1 MATRTAC
8 ACCRGWP
15 TSSHHDQRSVRLR
28 NRQCALTS
36 RSEKYSLALAA
47 PSSVSPHI
55 RITHPPL
62 PRERSAPSLPSIF
75 PPPVPVLSH
84 YLLSPSPLPPPP
96 PPLPPFALSALLALR
111 GPALQQSPRPGSSLP
126 SPASP
131 CLWPAWLTTIS
142 PVAPIHLQHRHT
154 HTHTHTHQTHP
165 RTTPQNI
172 LGPHLHPRT
181 TLQAASGQVSVGS
194 TIRITPRQHFPLQ
207 SAHLHIAHVIRLA
220 RAQTVE
226 LSTTTTSTP

>member
-154 HTHTHTHQTHP
+154 HTHTHSPDTSAYYSPEHTWTAPSPSHNSTSSLRPSFRRFHNQNH
-165 RTTPQNI
+165 TTPAF
-172 LGPHLHPRT
+172 PAPVCPPPYCTRHPT
-181 TLQAASGQVSVGS
+181 C
-194 TIRITPRQHFPLQ
+194 
-207 SAHLHIAHVIRLA
+207 
-220 RAQTVE
+220 
-226 LSTTTTSTP
+226 TSPDS

>member
-154 HTHTHTHQTHP
+154 HTHTHTHTLTRHIRVLLP
-165 RTTPQNI
+165 RTYLDRTFTLAQLYKQPQAKFPSVPQSESHHASISRSSLPTSI
-172 LGPHLHPRT
+172 LHTSSDLHE
-181 TLQAASGQVSVGS
+181 
-194 TIRITPRQHFPLQ
+194 PRQ
-207 SAHLHIAHVIRLA
+207 
-220 RAQTVE
+220 
-226 LSTTTTSTP
+226 LS